1 MEAGGH
7 PFIKNQREKNSDLR
21 DLPKSSLFSGY
32 FKKIFIANWLDDT
45 MKIILFDVSK
55 FQNIKINKYNY
66 YIQEP

>member
-1 MEAGGH
+1 
-7 PFIKNQREKNSDLR
+7 
-21 DLPKSSLFSGY
+21 
-32 FKKIFIANWLDDT
+32 